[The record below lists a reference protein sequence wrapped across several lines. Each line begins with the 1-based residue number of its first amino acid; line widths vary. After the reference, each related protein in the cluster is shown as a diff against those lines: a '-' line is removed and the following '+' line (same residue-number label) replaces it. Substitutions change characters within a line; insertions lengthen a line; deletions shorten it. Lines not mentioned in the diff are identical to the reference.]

1 MCFILE
7 EPLSPKSLKSKNPL
21 KQFQVWFEE
30 AKTSGIKDPNV
41 VCLATCSKYYFI
53 WHIKQIYKK
62 LKIDI
67 IKLWLKCQKSKYNR
81 LYNSF

>member
-53 WHIKQIYKK
+53 
-62 LKIDI
+62 
-67 IKLWLKCQKSKYNR
+67 
-81 LYNSF
+81 